1 MQLFVICRS
10 CNTKIYINSNA
21 RVRSELPYQFLL
33 HCTQPTCPS
42 GYQNQIF
49 TPRDVQ
55 AEPGVAGL
63 IGGAVVLGALG
74 GLIAGPAGLIL
85 GGILGGAV
93 GSTSDQSE
101 NEPVWRFNNS

>member
-1 MQLFVICRS
+1 MQLFVFCRY
-10 CNTKIYINSNA
+10 CNNKIYINSNA

-33 HCTQPTCPS
+33 QCTQPACPS
-42 GYQNQIF
+42 GCQNQIF
-49 TPRDVQ
+49 TSRDVQ
-55 AEPGVAGL
+55 AEQGVAGF

-93 GSTSDQSE
+93 GSKSDQSE
-101 NEPVWRFNNS
+101 NETVWRFNSS

>member
-1 MQLFVICRS
+1 MRLFVICRY
-10 CNTKIYINSNA
+10 CYNKIYINSNA

-33 HCTQPTCPS
+33 HCTQPACLS

-49 TPRDVQ
+49 TSHNVQ

-74 GLIAGPAGLIL
+74 GLIAGPAGVILGAIL
-85 GGILGGAV
+85 GGTV

-101 NEPVWRFNNS
+101 NEAVRGFNNS